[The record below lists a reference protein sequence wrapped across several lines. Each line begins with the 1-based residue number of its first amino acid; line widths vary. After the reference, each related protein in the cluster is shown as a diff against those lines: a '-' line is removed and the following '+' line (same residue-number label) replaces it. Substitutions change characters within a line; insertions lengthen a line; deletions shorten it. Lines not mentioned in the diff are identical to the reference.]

1 MGKAPQSPQNGRDT
15 RSPPHASGSADP
27 TPSSS
32 PTHIMSTRSARA
44 RANAISDHAIPFTP
58 TSIDEGRSHTP
69 DSQDG
74 DDDADDEQDES
85 EDAHAPSGRRIKGR
99 RAGRPRKTSVQAHRA
114 SSPTIDDLIRDQ
126 DYHMVD
132 FEDFEDSASTIDNM
146 AIQDIG
152 NDFDIGLP
160 SDIDADLQQ
169 FLSGELPSVL
179 PSIEGASDKF
189 LESVQPPQE
198 SHFNTGIDD
207 TNFFDSMDDES
218 DAYANFSALIGPHPT
233 LKDKKVQEEGHARL
247 KLVTK
252 GFPVSSLPGKIS
264 ARSRLTSPNAGGFHL
279 ASTRCMY

>member
-1 MGKAPQSPQNGRDT
+1 
-15 RSPPHASGSADP
+15 
-27 TPSSS
+27 
-32 PTHIMSTRSARA
+32 MSTRSARA
-44 RANAISDHAIPFTP
+44 RANAISDYAVPFTP
-58 TSIDEGRSHTP
+58 TLINDGKSHSV

-74 DDDADDEQDES
+74 DDDADDEQDEN
-85 EDAHAPSGRRIKGR
+85 EDTHAPSDRRVKGR
-99 RAGRPRKTSVQAHRA
+99 RAGRPKKTSVQAHRA

-160 SDIDADLQQ
+160 SDIDAGVQQ
-169 FLSGELPSVL
+169 ILSGDFSSVL
-179 PSIEGASDKF
+179 PSIEGPSDKY
-189 LESVQPPQE
+189 LQSVQQPEDSQ
-198 SHFNTGIDD
+198 FNTGIDD

-218 DAYANFSALIGPHPT
+218 DAYTNFSALIGPHPT

-264 ARSRLTSPNAGGFHL
+264 ARSRLTSPNAGEFSL
-279 ASTRCMY
+279 ASTRSVY